1 MRPDDA
7 VDKPE
12 LRPWRGTDAALAG
25 LRRGLLSRRQ
35 RQQRQ
40 QQRRGHGLHDLD
52 GPRRQR
58 RDVNEHEL
66 RRAGFGDE
74 LERREERAEEEA
86 MRRLKERR
94 EKREKK
100 REEERREKS
109 STRTHTSVP
118 PRSY

>member
-1 MRPDDA
+1 M
-7 VDKPE
+7 
-12 LRPWRGTDAALAG
+12 
-25 LRRGLLSRRQ
+25 
-35 RQQRQ
+35 
-40 QQRRGHGLHDLD
+40 HDLD

-94 EKREKK
+94 EFES
-100 REEERREKS
+100 EERNQKK
-109 STRTHTSVP
+109 VGK
-118 PRSY
+118 